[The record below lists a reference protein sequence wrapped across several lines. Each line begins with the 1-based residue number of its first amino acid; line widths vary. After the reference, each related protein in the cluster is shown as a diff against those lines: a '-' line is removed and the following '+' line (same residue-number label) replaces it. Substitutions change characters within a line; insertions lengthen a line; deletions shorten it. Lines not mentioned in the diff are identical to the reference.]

1 MPKAILLD
9 AVGTLIHP
17 VEPVGKTYARI
28 ARSYGIKRD
37 ATTLGHQ
44 FAAVFPLHP
53 RVDYR
58 DSSPDQWESMEKEW
72 WSSLVQAIFQEEFA
86 DFNIFFE
93 EVWQYYDTPQAW
105 GIYPEVPEVL
115 EQWQKQGIQMAV
127 VSNFD
132 KRLIHVLEGLNL
144 EHFFSPIIHS
154 SLAGAAKPDAKIFT
168 TCLDLLGVKASE
180 ALHVGDSWQDDV
192 IGALSAGLTVAWVK
206 RNGEK
211 PEQLP
216 SAVQCVTELVGLL
229 R

>member
-17 VEPVGKTYARI
+17 IEPVGKTYARI
-28 ARSYGIKRD
+28 ARSYGIERD
-37 ATTLGHQ
+37 AAALGHQ
-44 FAAVFPLHP
+44 FATVFPALP
-53 RVDYR
+53 RVMYSASR
-58 DSSPDQWESMEKEW
+58 PDQWESMEKDW
-72 WSSLVQAIFQEEFA
+72 WSALVQTVFQEEFT

-115 EQWQKQGIQMAV
+115 EQWQKQEIQLAI

-132 KRLIHVLEGLNL
+132 KRLIHVLEGLDL
-144 EHFFSPIIHS
+144 DHFFSPIIHS

-168 TCLDLLGVKASE
+168 TCLDLLGVRADE
-180 ALHVGDSWQDDV
+180 ALHVGDSWADDV
-192 IGALSAGLTVAWVK
+192 IGALSAGLPVAWVK

-211 PEQLP
+211 PKQLP
-216 SAVQCVTELVGLL
+216 SGVQCVTELAGLL